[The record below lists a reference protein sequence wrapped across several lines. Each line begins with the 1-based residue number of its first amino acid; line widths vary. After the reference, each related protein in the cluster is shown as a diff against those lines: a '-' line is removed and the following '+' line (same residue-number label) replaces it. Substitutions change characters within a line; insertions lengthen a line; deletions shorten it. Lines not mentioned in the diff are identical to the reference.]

1 MSMFV
6 FLGKRIALS
15 IFALFGLSL
24 LIFLIARVLPGDPV
38 RMAVGP
44 RAPEWVAENI
54 REQMHL
60 DKPVLVQYYYW
71 VRGALQGDFGYSL
84 YSRRAV
90 STDLKNFL
98 PATGELAIFTS
109 LIIAG
114 IGIPLGVLAGRYSNS
129 WIDNL
134 VRIFCY
140 ISASTPSFVF
150 ATLFLLLFSYVLH
163 WFPIVGRISLGVPRP
178 PVVTGMITLDGL
190 ISGNFTAFWNTLWH
204 MVLPAVSLAL
214 PGMAQVA
221 RITRSSI
228 QDNLGKDYIAFER
241 GFGIPDRLIMSK
253 FLLKPSLIPPVSI
266 LGLEM
271 AVTIGI
277 AFLVELIF
285 NWPGF
290 SRYGINAM
298 LQKDLNAM
306 SAVVMVIGV
315 IFVIA
320 NIFVDVAIAFLDPK
334 IRLGAGRRA

>member
-1 MSMFV
+1 MLG
-6 FLGKRIALS
+6 FLGRRIALS
-15 IFALFGLSL
+15 VFGLLGLSL
-24 LIFLIARVLPGDPV
+24 LIFSISRVLPGDPV

-60 DKPVLVQYYYW
+60 DKPIYIQYYYW
-71 VRGALQGDFGYSL
+71 VRGALRGDFGYSL
-84 YSRRAV
+84 YSRRPV
-90 STDLKNFL
+90 SRDLKEFL
-98 PATGELAIFTS
+98 PATGELAVFTS
-109 LIIAG
+109 LIIAV

-134 VRIFCY
+134 VRVFCY
-140 ISASTPSFVF
+140 FSASTPSFVF

-163 WFPIVGRISLGVPRP
+163 WFPIVGRISLSVPRP
-178 PVVTGMITLDGL
+178 PVVTGMITVDGL

-204 MVLPAVSLAL
+204 MVLPAISLAL

-221 RITRSSI
+221 RITRASI
-228 QDNLGKDYIAFER
+228 YDNLGKDYIAFER
-241 GFGIPDRLIMSK
+241 GFGIPNRLIMSK

-266 LGLEM
+266 LGLEV
-271 AVTIGI
+271 AVTLGN
-277 AFLVELIF
+277 AFLVEFIF

-290 SRYGINAM
+290 SRYGINTM

-315 IFVIA
+315 IFVIV
-320 NIFVDVAIAFLDPK
+320 NIFVDVAVAFLDPK
-334 IRLGAGRRA
+334 IRLGSGRRA